1 MGSEQSLLIFYKGGV
16 PMLDDLA
23 PVIANLGFPIVVA
36 LYLLMRVE
44 KKLDE
49 LGSSMAEIVKAISK
63 LL

>member
-1 MGSEQSLLIFYKGGV
+1 
-16 PMLDDLA
+16 MLDDLA

>member
-1 MGSEQSLLIFYKGGV
+1 
-16 PMLDDLA
+16 MLEDLG

-49 LGSSMAEIVKAISK
+49 LGSSIAEIVKAISK